1 MSGRCSEHR
10 HRRFDSN
17 HDEAAATSIAVS
29 IETNKKDFTVKYA
42 ITLFAGY
49 YAPAILNHI
58 NIDIC
63 LGIAAGVLFGLLVAM
78 LFIGPTPAL
87 APQPVTPRVNKTVR
101 KPRKIIERP
110 VKVQYGL
117 SISNYTPTEWGIA

>member
-1 MSGRCSEHR
+1 M
-10 HRRFDSN
+10 
-17 HDEAAATSIAVS
+17 
-29 IETNKKDFTVKYA
+29 KY
-42 ITLFAGY
+42 ILTLVAGY
-49 YAPAILNHI
+49 LLPSVAPHVSL
-58 NIDIC
+58 DVC